1 MFITSYV
8 SGQLMT
14 KNTLRNITA
23 QKIKFSIQDFFSK
36 CDQIHK
42 FLQIQSHLQ
51 KKSLMENFI
60 FCAVYKPSTLIRES
74 KHLNNHILIMD
85 VAECFS
91 LLNNSMEKKLRKGHL
106 RQSLFFNNVLTDFI
120 AGLSKK
126 ETFSCEFCEIFKNTF
141 FTEYLWTS
149 FTELLLSNAELAH
162 SMPLVSFY
170 TI

>member
-1 MFITSYV
+1 
-8 SGQLMT
+8 
-14 KNTLRNITA
+14 
-23 QKIKFSIQDFFSK
+23 
-36 CDQIHK
+36 
-42 FLQIQSHLQ
+42 
-51 KKSLMENFI
+51 MENFI

-162 SMPLVSFY
+162 SMALVSFY